1 MSKIVLVYDN
11 EEYSILNNGNIELT
25 TKDSDDAM
33 TAFKAL
39 VSKTKAPELNSW
51 DSIEAEMKNY
61 INTGVEIN
69 SEFKNL
75 TYGPMKYF
83 HTNGKVFIFENGQ
96 MIPLMGGY
104 TFFHFVVTI
113 ASKGDMD
120 ICNKV
125 LDLAKTILIANA
137 IYRVK
142 DTSLTISSPRF
153 NYGTCEFN
161 FTSNKIH
168 KGATVASGSF
178 EEFIQYI
185 NSILK

>member
-11 EEYSILNNGNIELT
+11 NEYSILNNGNIELT
-25 TKDSDDAM
+25 TKDSDDAIM
-33 TAFKAL
+33 AFKSA
-39 VSKTKAPELNSW
+39 VAKIKAPELNNW
-51 DSIEAEMKNY
+51 DAIEAEMKTY
-61 INTGVEIN
+61 TDKGVEIN

-75 TYGPMKYF
+75 SYGTMKYF
-83 HTNGKVFIFENGQ
+83 HNNGKVFLFENGQ

-113 ASKGDMD
+113 ASKGDME
-120 ICNKV
+120 ICNKI
-125 LDLAKTILIANA
+125 LNLAKTILIANA

-153 NYGTCEFN
+153 NYGACEFN
-161 FTSNKIH
+161 FISNKIH
-168 KGATVASGSF
+168 KGATVASGSLD
-178 EEFIQYI
+178 EFIQYI